1 MRLGNAPSASTPVH
15 VRARTRTRTHTNLP
29 LPPPS
34 PPSHLIVTSSQD
46 NQIHTEGAK
55 SLARALKPNQ
65 ALTSLNLRLN
75 RMGDEGC
82 KVICE
87 ALRTNTTLERLNLA
101 ANSAGPVRMG
111 GVPRMEHIKGERGW
125 CSSCLCFGCIRD
137 ALG

>member
-1 MRLGNAPSASTPVH
+1 MRFHASAHVPACASTNAH
-15 VRARTRTRTHTNLP
+15 LHTSFPLLP
-29 LPPPS
+29 
-34 PPSHLIVTSSQD
+34 IASSQD

-82 KVICE
+82 KVIGE
-87 ALRTNTTLERLNLA
+87 ALRANTTLERLNLA

-111 GVPRMEHIKGERGW
+111 GVSRAGGRGW
-125 CSSCLCFGCIRD
+125 SV
-137 ALG
+137 